1 MKHIKQIISSVMA
14 VSAVLPVSAQKFLD
28 TSAPDRL
35 LTMGARIGVNS
46 SNATVKDDVY
56 DLWTKN
62 SWGTGF
68 DLGVVADINIR
79 NFIAIQPGIF
89 FQSRSGDFT
98 YASRFWVPGENEN
111 GEVVNEA
118 HDIVQYGHNRNYNIY
133 VPIVASLRF
142 NVGNKVK
149 LSVDFGPYVNF
160 LLSSSGHG
168 SIYKLRYEGIDQLPA
183 LYETEA
189 ERNSCDFGL
198 KIGSGFTFFSHYYIG
213 IHYMGGM
220 SNVWKT
226 EGMGGRNKAWTFT
239 AGYNF

>member
-56 DLWTKN
+56 DLWNKN

-79 NFIAIQPGIF
+79 NFVAIQPGIF

-149 LSVDFGPYVNF
+149 WSVDFGPLREFPAQFFRDMAVSI
-160 LLSSSGHG
+160 SSVM
-168 SIYKLRYEGIDQLPA
+168 RE
-183 LYETEA
+183 
-189 ERNSCDFGL
+189 
-198 KIGSGFTFFSHYYIG
+198 
-213 IHYMGGM
+213 
-220 SNVWKT
+220 
-226 EGMGGRNKAWTFT
+226 
-239 AGYNF
+239 